1 MQSGFRR
8 SEQGS
13 DQVVRTQEIHIVSS
27 DSRRQDQKQ
36 ERHQSQNNSPQFE
49 PMTFSNT
56 PFSVGE
62 DERRKGRRSQVV
74 PAWRYFFCHLPG
86 DGRSCGHADFAV
98 HQSLGQ

>member
-8 SEQGS
+8 SEQGP

-62 DERRKGRRSQVV
+62 DGRRKGRRSQVV
-74 PAWRYFFCHLPG
+74 PAWRFFCRLPG